1 MEQKQI
7 NDSPRFVEIQDSPDI
22 KASLPYVGKTHNAK
36 KTEDHSGHRSRMRE
50 RLYSGEMPCG
60 TDDQLLEVLLFYA
73 IPRGDTR
80 PMAEALIDK
89 FGSLRGVASATK
101 AELMS
106 VKGVGE
112 KTAILIQTACLM
124 ARKNP
129 VPEETVYLNTYEEK
143 RDFFCNLL
151 ASLPHEE
158 VWAASLSEKGQLLDI
173 TRLARGG
180 KSGARFNYRVL
191 VNAVLS
197 CGAAAVILAHNHPD
211 GNPRPSGDDA
221 VTTRTVSTLLSQ
233 LACRLEEHVIVYSK
247 DKITTVK

>member
-7 NDSPRFVEIQDSPDI
+7 DRSPKFVEIQDSPDI
-22 KASLPYVGKTHNAK
+22 KASIPYVGNSAAEPK
-36 KTEDHSGHRSRMRE
+36 KEEHSGHRARMRE
-50 RLYSGEMPCG
+50 RLFSGEMPCG

-89 FGSLRGVASATK
+89 FGSLRGVAGATK
-101 AELMS
+101 EELMS

-112 KTAILIQTACLM
+112 KTAILLQTACLM
-124 ARKNP
+124 ARRTP
-129 VPEETVYLNTYEEK
+129 VPEETVYLNTYEEQ
-143 RDFFCNLL
+143 RDFFCGLL
-151 ASLPHEE
+151 AHLPNEE

-180 KSGARFNYRVL
+180 KSGARFSHRVL

-211 GNPRPSGDDA
+211 GQPRPSGDDI

-233 LACRLEEHVIVYSK
+233 LSCRLESHVIVYSK
-247 DKITTVK
+247 DKITTVR